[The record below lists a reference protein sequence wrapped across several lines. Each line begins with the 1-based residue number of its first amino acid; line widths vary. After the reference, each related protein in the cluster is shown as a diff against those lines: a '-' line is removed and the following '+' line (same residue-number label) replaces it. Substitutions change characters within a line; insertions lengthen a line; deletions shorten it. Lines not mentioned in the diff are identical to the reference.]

1 MIPNVLSQSLLTWL
15 FVEMES
21 ISDKPT
27 ISMQKMLLK
36 EASLI
41 EVIPLYQ
48 SVSLFDGIT
57 G

>member
-41 EVIPLYQ
+41 EVTPLYQ
-48 SVSLFDGIT
+48 SVSLFDGII